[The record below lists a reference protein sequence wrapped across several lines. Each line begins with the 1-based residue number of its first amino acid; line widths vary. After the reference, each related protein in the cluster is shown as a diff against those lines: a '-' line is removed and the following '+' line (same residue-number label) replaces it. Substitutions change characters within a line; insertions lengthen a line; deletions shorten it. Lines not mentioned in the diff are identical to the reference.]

1 MSTSAHPMSAV
12 RRRRMQSR
20 TMLNALLLGTL
31 VLLVGLAQ
39 TPAGQ
44 SVTRGIGLSSSAEPF
59 TELYFDHPSRLAAVT
74 EGNSQG
80 ASAHAA
86 SFVIRNE
93 QRRAMSYY
101 WTIQAD
107 GKPLL
112 TGRHDLGPGQKVTIA
127 PRLRDP
133 CSAVAAAGTA
143 RVNVQVS
150 LEHPAES
157 ISYWEPCDG

>member
-1 MSTSAHPMSAV
+1 MVT
-12 RRRRMQSR
+12 
-20 TMLNALLLGTL
+20 ALVLGML

-44 SVTRGIGLSSSAEPF
+44 SVTRGIGLASSAEPF

-74 EGNSQG
+74 EGGAQG
-80 ASAHAA
+80 NASAAA

-107 GKPLL
+107 GKPLSS
-112 TGRHDLGPGQKVTIA
+112 GRHDLGPGQKVTIE
-127 PRLRDP
+127 PRLPDP
-133 CSAVAAAGTA
+133 CSAVAAAGASRPA

-150 LEHPAES
+150 LERPAES
-157 ISYWEPCDG
+157 ISYWEPCHG